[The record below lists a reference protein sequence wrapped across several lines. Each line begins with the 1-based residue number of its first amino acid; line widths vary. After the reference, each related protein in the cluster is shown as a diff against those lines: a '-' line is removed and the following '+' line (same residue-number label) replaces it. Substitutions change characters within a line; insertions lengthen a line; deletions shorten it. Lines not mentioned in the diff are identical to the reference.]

1 MGKLILSDE
10 GEKKMNLVQIT
21 DYNFDPEVL
30 KCDIPVLACF
40 QAEWS
45 APAKKLGAILTE
57 IANEYAGR
65 IKVALLNIDA
75 NPTVT
80 SAYTVLKIPTVILLK
95 HGQVLARL
103 EDDFSKET
111 ILAQVIPSLDE

>member
-1 MGKLILSDE
+1 LGKLILSDE

-57 IANEYAGR
+57 IANEYADR
-65 IKVALLNIDA
+65 VKVALLNIVCLYCFE
-75 NPTVT
+75 NPNGYFIETRPGSS
-80 SAYTVLKIPTVILLK
+80 SA
-95 HGQVLARL
+95 GR
-103 EDDFSKET
+103 
-111 ILAQVIPSLDE
+111 